1 MNHIDSVVTLPVIF
15 ADEVCCAAGF
25 RHGVIK
31 VTQGG
36 REIEQPQLF
45 HQLTDAAGGKARL
58 KAGTIRIFKI
68 VHIPGVRV
76 AVGSAELRGK
86 FHAVAVFLRI
96 RPVAALAAINAHG
109 RRHHGPFVVFAQ
121 ALDVRALGHAQ
132 NERGEHRAADD
143 VHENRSP
150 FSKSGSSRRILRYC
164 FFAAAV
170 TAPAVFGS
178 RPNTALRFFRNEPA
192 NTAHIPVCMGTYFIC
207 NSSCGMP

>member
-96 RPVAALAAINAHG
+96 RPAAALAAINAHG

-143 VHENRSP
+143 VHEKP
-150 FSKSGSSRRILRYC
+150 VA
-164 FFAAAV
+164 FFKIRQFAQN
-170 TAPAVFGS
+170 PAVLL
-178 RPNTALRFFRNEPA
+178 LRGGCDCSGGFWVKIKHGFEIFPERAGKYCPHSGLHGNIF
-192 NTAHIPVCMGTYFIC
+192 HL
-207 NSSCGMP
+207 

>member
-1 MNHIDSVVTLPVIF
+1 MSVTRGRVSEKRDAENIPTRKPQCFQAMGVRLGGLAPLTPPFKQGVRSSNLRRVTKKKRHALACLFFFMIATVAVGSAGGEGIF

-68 VHIPGVRV
+68 VHIPGARV

-96 RPVAALAAINAHG
+96 RPAAALAAINAHG

-121 ALDVRALGHAQ
+121 
-132 NERGEHRAADD
+132 E
-143 VHENRSP
+143 
-150 FSKSGSSRRILRYC
+150 
-164 FFAAAV
+164 
-170 TAPAVFGS
+170 
-178 RPNTALRFFRNEPA
+178 
-192 NTAHIPVCMGTYFIC
+192 
-207 NSSCGMP
+207 